1 MTATASSEHSVNTL
15 TNSLDRQIRSGHL
28 AVDMAQRDIAIR
40 LDMLI
45 DALAVKK
52 PVGLFGFGRKKLPV
66 KGLYLWGGV
75 GRGKSMLMDMFVQ
88 LASREHG
95 IHVCR
100 YHFHDFMTAVHA
112 IVHKEREMGNA
123 DPTASV
129 MEQLTKGADVICFDE
144 MEVRD
149 IADAMIIARVMD
161 GYMRRGGVLV
171 VTSNRHPDDLYL
183 DGLQRERFLPFIAAL
198 KEYNAVVE
206 MGGDTDWRQRVLD
219 SVSGWY
225 YPLDDKADDAMV
237 AVLDQLTGGV
247 EQQPVTVMI
256 AGREV
261 TIPAAAN
268 GVGMIDFSAICG
280 VPLAAAD
287 YLVLAERFAGL
298 LICHIPRLSDALQ
311 NEARRFI
318 WLVDAFYDRK
328 RFLIASAECDI
339 DQIYTGNQWQAEF
352 PRTVS
357 RLGEMTR
364 LMHRS

>member
-1 MTATASSEHSVNTL
+1 
-15 TNSLDRQIRSGHL
+15 
-28 AVDMAQRDIAIR
+28 
-40 LDMLI
+40 
-45 DALAVKK
+45 
-52 PVGLFGFGRKKLPV
+52 
-66 KGLYLWGGV
+66 
-75 GRGKSMLMDMFVQ
+75 
-88 LASREHG
+88 
-95 IHVCR
+95 
-100 YHFHDFMTAVHA
+100 MTAVHA

-206 MGGDTDWRQRVLD
+206 MGGDIDWRQRVLD
-219 SVSGWY
+219 GVPGWY
-225 YPLDDKADDAMV
+225 YPLDDKADDAMA

-261 TIPAAAN
+261 TIPAAAS

-328 RFLIASAECDI
+328 RFLIASAECEI
-339 DQIYTGNQWQAEF
+339 DQIYAGSQWQAEF

>member
-1 MTATASSEHSVNTL
+1 MTATASSEHSANTL
-15 TNSLDRQIRSGHL
+15 TNSLDRQIKSGHL
-28 AVDMAQRDIAIR
+28 AVDMAQLDIAIR

-45 DALAVKK
+45 DSLTTKK
-52 PVGLFGFGRKKLPV
+52 PAGFFGFGRKTLPV

-100 YHFHDFMTAVHA
+100 FHFHDFMTAVHA
-112 IVHKEREMGNA
+112 IVHKEREMGND

-183 DGLQRERFLPFIAAL
+183 EGLQRERFLPFIAAL

-219 SVSGWY
+219 GVPGWY

>member
-1 MTATASSEHSVNTL
+1 MTAIASSEHSANKL
-15 TNSLDRQIRSGHL
+15 TNSLDRKIKSGHL

-45 DALAVKK
+45 DSLTTKK
-52 PVGLFGFGRKKLPV
+52 PAGLFGFGRKTLPV

-100 YHFHDFMTAVHA
+100 FHFHDFMTVVHA

-198 KEYNAVVE
+198 KEYNAVVK
-206 MGGDTDWRQRVLD
+206 MGGNTDWRQRVLD
-219 SVSGWY
+219 GVPGWY
-225 YPLDDKADDAMV
+225 YPLDDKADDAMA

-247 EQQPVTVMI
+247 EQQPVTVKI

-328 RFLIASAECDI
+328 RFLIASAECEI
-339 DQIYTGNQWQAEF
+339 DQIYAGSQWQAEF

-364 LMHRS
+364 LMHRL